1 MEDEGFSAEV
11 FLNFTSMHEI
21 QPIVAQ
27 IRRLAAERL
36 PAARRPPL
44 GWFRAAAA
52 AESPLDLAPR
62 ELPFA
67 AYLITGNA
75 GSGKSTC
82 IQTLS
87 ETLDCVIT
95 GATRVAAQNVYLK
108 LAAAYHSRHV
118 NTIFQEFGF
127 RANHVQAQLGRHQ
140 YAAPPGQP
148 GIGDLQFRDLV
159 YYWEVLADI
168 SRRLLGATAAPRGQF
183 EALRAA
189 ELAAG
194 RPRGAVERLAPCA
207 YGALPAFARSNVIVI
222 DEAGLLGRHIL
233 TAVVYCWWLIN
244 AAHDSAQYRAGL
256 APVVVCVGSPTQT
269 DSLESTFEHRGLRC
283 RVRSSENV
291 LTCLITNPTLRE
303 YAAIPRNW
311 TIFINNKRCQEYEF
325 GELLKTLEYGLPVTE
340 EHLALVDRFVVPDAF
355 INNPANLQ
363 GWTRLYSSHREVS
376 AYMSRLH
383 AHLKVA
389 EGRSRFV
396 VFTLPVYTFVNLRT
410 FEDYRAATGQPG
422 LRVEKWLQA
431 NSGRIANYSQSRD
444 QDASPPHCEVCS
456 AKGLVVARSDV
467 TFVLNSQVTV
477 TTRLKKLVFGFSGT
491 FADFVAVLRD
501 DGFVKTQSEA
511 SVEYAY
517 QFLAALLFGGMIA
530 FYNFLRTP
538 GLDAGR
544 VDEAYRRLARVTQE
558 ALGPA
563 AGDAVDWRALA
574 AEPPPAAAADGEDAD
589 DDLIFAALDEGALD
603 LLYCN
608 YEFQRPTSAHEI
620 YAQFLLLKN
629 LFAARFDACRALF
642 GAAFTGAPF
651 EAYVDNLSFKGCEVF
666 TGSLR
671 GGMISMALQ
680 TDTYTLMGYAHA
692 PPSLLSEEPARRR
705 LPEGVADLLAALDVP
720 SIVVRDQRGFVS
732 VLHTNVSEFV
742 EALDD
747 RELAMAVCV
756 DYGISSKLAMTIA
769 RSQGLS
775 LEKVAVCFARGN
787 LRLNAVYVAMSR
799 SVSSRFL
806 RMNLN
811 PLREPHERDTMISE
825 HILAALRDENVHIVY

>member
-1 MEDEGFSAEV
+1 MEREAFSAEV

-21 QPIVAQ
+21 QPIVKR
-27 IRRLAAERL
+27 IRQLEAARL
-36 PAARRPPL
+36 PAAARPPL

-52 AESPLDLAPR
+52 AESPLDFAPR

-108 LAAAYHSRHV
+108 LAAAYHSRHI

-140 YAAPPGQP
+140 YVCAASPPSIQ
-148 GIGDLQFRDLV
+148 DVQFRDLV
-159 YYWEVLADI
+159 YYWEVLGDI
-168 SRRLLGATAAPRGQF
+168 SRRLLGAAASRGQF

-194 RPRGAVERLAPCA
+194 RPRGAVERLAPCVH
-207 YGALPAFARSNVIVI
+207 GSLPAFARSNVIVI

-244 AAHDSAQYRAGL
+244 AAHDSAQYRDGAM
-256 APVVVCVGSPTQT
+256 PVVVCVGSPTQT
-269 DSLESTFEHRGLRC
+269 DSLESTFEHHKLKC

-303 YAAIPRNW
+303 YAAIPHNW

-340 EHLALVDRFVVPDAF
+340 EHLALVDKFVVPDAF

-396 VFTLPVYTFVNLRT
+396 VFTLPVYTFVNIRT
-410 FEDYRAATGQPG
+410 FEDYRTATGQPG
-422 LRVEKWLQA
+422 LGVEKWLQA
-431 NSGRIANYSQSRD
+431 NSGRITNYSQSRD
-444 QDASPPHCEVCS
+444 QDAQSPHCEVCS

-467 TFVLNSQVTV
+467 TYVLNSQVTV

-491 FADFVAVLRD
+491 FADFIAVLRD
-501 DGFVKTQSEA
+501 DGFVRAQSET

-538 GLDAGR
+538 GLDPGR
-544 VDEAYRRLARVTQE
+544 VDEAYRRLARATQE

-563 AGDAVDWRALA
+563 ADDAVDWRGLA
-574 AEPPPAAAADGEDAD
+574 ADRAAGSEAGAGDND
-589 DDLIFAALDEGALD
+589 DDLVFAALDEGTLD

-629 LFAARFDACRALF
+629 LFAARFDVCRTLF
-642 GAAFTGAPF
+642 GAAFADAPF

-671 GGMISMALQ
+671 GGLVSMALQ

-692 PPSLLSEEPARRR
+692 PPSLLSEEPGRRR
-705 LPEGVADLLAALDVP
+705 LPDGVAELLSTLDVP
-720 SIVVRDQRGFVS
+720 NIVVRDQRGFVS

-747 RELAMAVCV
+747 KELEMAVSV

-775 LEKVAVCFARGN
+775 LDKVAVCFARGN
-787 LRLNAVYVAMSR
+787 LRLNAVYVALSR

>member
-1 MEDEGFSAEV
+1 MDRGAFSAEV
-11 FLNFTSMHEI
+11 YLNFTSMHEI
-21 QPIVAQ
+21 QPIVKQ
-27 IRRLAAERL
+27 IQRLAAARV
-36 PAARRPPL
+36 PADRAPPL
-44 GWFRAAAA
+44 GWFKAAAE
-52 AESPLDLAPR
+52 AESPLDIAPR

-82 IQTLS
+82 IQTLG

-95 GATRVAAQNVYLK
+95 GATRVAAQNVYAK
-108 LAAAYHSRHV
+108 LAAAYHSRHI

-140 YAAPPGQP
+140 YACTASPPSIQ
-148 GIGDLQFRDLV
+148 DFQFRDLV
-159 YYWEVLADI
+159 YYWEVLGDI
-168 SRRLLGATAAPRGQF
+168 SRRLLSAAAPRGQF
-183 EALRAA
+183 GALRAM
-189 ELAAG
+189 ERAAG

-207 YGALPAFARSNVIVI
+207 HGSLPAFARSNVIVI

-244 AAHDSAQYRAGL
+244 AAYDSAQYRAGA

-269 DSLESTFEHRGLRC
+269 DSLESTFEHQNQKC

-303 YAAIPRNW
+303 YASVPHNW

-325 GELLKTLEYGLPVTE
+325 GELLKVLEYGLPVTE
-340 EHLALVDRFVVPDAF
+340 EHLALVDKFVVPDAY

-363 GWTRLYSSHREVS
+363 GWTRLYSSHKEVS

-389 EGRSRFV
+389 GDQSRFV
-396 VFTLPVYTFVNLRT
+396 VFTLPVYTFVNIRT
-410 FEDYRAATGQPG
+410 FEEYRAATNQPG

-431 NSGRIANYSQSRD
+431 NSGRITNYSQSRD
-444 QDASPPHCEVCS
+444 QDASPPQCEACA
-456 AKGLVVARSDV
+456 AKGVVVARSDV
-467 TFVLNSQVTV
+467 TFVLNSQVTA
-477 TTRLKKLVFGFSGT
+477 TARLKKLVFGFSGT

-501 DGFVKTQSEA
+501 DGFVKAQSES

-544 VDEAYRRLARVTQE
+544 VDSAYQQLARATRE

-563 AGDAVDWRALA
+563 AGDAVDFQGLA
-574 AEPPPAAAADGEDAD
+574 AERPPGPAAGGDDAAGE
-589 DDLIFAALDEGALD
+589 DLIFAALSEGSLD

-608 YEFQRPTSAHEI
+608 YEFQRPASAHET
-620 YAQFLLLKN
+620 YAQYLMLKN
-629 LFAARFDACRALF
+629 LFIARVEICQALF
-642 GAAFTGAPF
+642 GAAFAGAAF

-671 GGMISMALQ
+671 GGLVSMALQ

-692 PPSLLSEEPARRR
+692 PPSLLPEEPGRRR
-705 LPEGVADLLAALDVP
+705 LPDGVAELLASLDMP
-720 SIVVRDQRGFVS
+720 NIVVRDQRGFVA

-742 EALDD
+742 ESLDD
-747 RELAMAVCV
+747 KELEMAINV

-775 LEKVAVCFARGN
+775 LDRVAVCFARGN

-799 SVSSRFL
+799 SVSSKFL

-825 HILAALRDENVHIVY
+825 HILAALRDKNVHIVY